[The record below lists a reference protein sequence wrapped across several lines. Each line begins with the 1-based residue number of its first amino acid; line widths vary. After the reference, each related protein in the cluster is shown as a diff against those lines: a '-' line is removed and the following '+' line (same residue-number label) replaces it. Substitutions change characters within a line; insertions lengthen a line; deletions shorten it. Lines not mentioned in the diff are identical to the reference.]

1 MMDMDTLN
9 LSATALKP
17 VCNFCQKSIRKVLP
31 IQVNGEVK
39 FINVHKKCH
48 SKEVKFR
55 KKENDDKIRIVKDKI
70 LELEFQLFFL
80 TTSPYVEK

>member
-1 MMDMDTLN
+1 MDTLN

-31 IQVNGEVK
+31 NPSRDRNGEVT

-48 SKEVKFR
+48 SKEVKFW